1 MEEKELGSALKE
13 LVLKGYKC
21 DNGFKSGY
29 LLLLEN
35 MIARAFPGCD
45 LKGEPLINSK
55 IHVWKK
61 QYACLKIML
70 GKSGIG
76 LNSTTYRIDALP
88 DVWEAHIKVDP
99 TAKSLKNKTFPFY
112 SDWLEIFGNDRAM
125 GHDSQV
131 YVDAVHEVLNHA
143 NRRRSSTSGL
153 DEAGESTP
161 SKEHCPTNFS
171 SFTPGD
177 SSSASK
183 DKGKGL
189 KRKQIEGIEVQM
201 VEAIGNLSDKA
212 ESRFG
217 QIAENIGSIAK
228 RVGSEIDACEKRG
241 QVYDRLGVIDFITME
256 ERFLLAQH
264 FCNNTKDMDL
274 FVSLP
279 DDAKTLL
286 VHRILKKIS
295 NDDIW

>member
-1 MEEKELGSALKE
+1 MAAPQNNPDEGRGKRKATSTIRRVWTYMEEKELVSALKE
-13 LVLKGYKC
+13 IVLKGYKC

-35 MIARAFPGCD
+35 MIARVFPGCD
-45 LKGEPLINSK
+45 LKGEPHINSK

-61 QYACLKIML
+61 QYACLKIMF
-70 GKSGIG
+70 GNSGIG
-76 LNSTTYRIDALP
+76 LNNTTYRIDALP
-88 DVWEAHIKVDP
+88 DVWQAHIKVDP

-131 YVDAVHEVLNHA
+131 YVDDVHEVLNHA
-143 NRRRSSTSGL
+143 NRRRSSTSVL

-161 SKEHCPTNFS
+161 SKEHCPTDFS

-189 KRKQIEGIEVQM
+189 KRKRIEGIEVQM

-212 ESRFG
+212 ESRFW

-228 RVGSEIDACEKRG
+228 
-241 QVYDRLGVIDFITME
+241 
-256 ERFLLAQH
+256 
-264 FCNNTKDMDL
+264 
-274 FVSLP
+274 
-279 DDAKTLL
+279 
-286 VHRILKKIS
+286 
-295 NDDIW
+295 